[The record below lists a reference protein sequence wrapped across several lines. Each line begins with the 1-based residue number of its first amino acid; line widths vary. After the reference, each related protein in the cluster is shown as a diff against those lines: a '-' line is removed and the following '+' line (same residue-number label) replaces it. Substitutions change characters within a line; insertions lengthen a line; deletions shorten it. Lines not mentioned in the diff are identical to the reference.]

1 MKENRS
7 AAAERGG
14 SRPNFE
20 KLTALLNEQ
29 RHPRRTLRALV
40 SVCKPP
46 LNGGDHGLQKA

>member
-7 AAAERGG
+7 TAAERGG

-29 RHPRRTLRALV
+29 GHPRQTLRALV
-40 SVCKPP
+40 SLCKPA
-46 LNGGDHGLQKA
+46 LDGGDQGLQKP